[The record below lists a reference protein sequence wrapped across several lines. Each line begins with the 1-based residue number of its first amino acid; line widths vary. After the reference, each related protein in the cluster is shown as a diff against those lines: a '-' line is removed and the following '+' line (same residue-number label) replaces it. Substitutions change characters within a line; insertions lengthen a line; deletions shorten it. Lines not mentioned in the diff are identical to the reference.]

1 MNYTSEINPF
11 CKHDWV
17 GDDDCVYCGNEDLE
31 YEIVKL
37 KAQLDEMESAACDLV
52 ESVYEKDA
60 EIEKFHE
67 FLHNYDLWVRG
78 DICRRTLTEEREK
91 LR

>member
-1 MNYTSEINPF
+1 MNYTEEILEQKAHVEQLRLEAEIKKWKLEV
-11 CKHDWV
+11 CKWQDAHS
-17 GDDDCVYCGNEDLE
+17 
-31 YEIVKL
+31 
-37 KAQLDEMESAACDLV
+37 EMESAACALV

-67 FLHNYDLWVRG
+67 FLHIYDLWVRG